1 MLIIKTGCRVG
12 DDLAMDNSLFV
23 LHNQAT
29 AQDYRHETLD
39 AALDALNAEVG
50 ERDLWVLVE
59 LDRVGP
65 GRRIAEGRG
74 PINLARSSADAEHED
89 ALAVDAETAFEWR
102 RLVDRRAI

>member
-1 MLIIKTGCRVG
+1 MNT
-12 DDLAMDNSLFV
+12 SLYV

-59 LDRVGP
+59 LDRAGA

-74 PINLARSSADAEHED
+74 PIKRPRGPDGAEREDDPAADAEI
-89 ALAVDAETAFEWR
+89 AFEWR
-102 RLVDRRAI
+102 RLADRRAN

>member
-1 MLIIKTGCRVG
+1 MLIIKAGRCVG
-12 DDLAMDNSLFV
+12 DDLAMNTSLYV

-50 ERDLWVLVE
+50 DRDLWVLVE

-65 GRRIAEGRG
+65 GRRVAEGRG
-74 PINLARSSADAEHED
+74 PIKRPRGPAGAERDH
-89 ALAVDAETAFEWR
+89 APAVNAESAFEWR
-102 RLVDRRAI
+102 RLVDRRVG

>member
-1 MLIIKTGCRVG
+1 MAAMA
-12 DDLAMDNSLFV
+12 DDLTMNSSLYV

-50 ERDLWVLVE
+50 ERDIWVLFE

-65 GRRIAEGRG
+65 GRRIAEGQG
-74 PINLARSSADAEHED
+74 PIKRPRGSTDVEFADPPT
-89 ALAVDAETAFEWR
+89 VNAETAYEWR
-102 RLVDRRAI
+102 RLVDRRAH

>member
-1 MLIIKTGCRVG
+1 MNT
-12 DDLAMDNSLFV
+12 SLYV
-23 LHNQAT
+23 LHNKAT

-74 PINLARSSADAEHED
+74 PINRPRGPDGAAHEG
-89 ALAVDAETAFEWR
+89 APAVDAETAFEWR
-102 RLVDRRAI
+102 RLADRRTN

>member
-1 MLIIKTGCRVG
+1 
-12 DDLAMDNSLFV
+12 MDTSLYV

-29 AQDYRHETLD
+29 ANDYRHETLD
-39 AALDALNAEVG
+39 AALDALNTYVG

-74 PINLARSSADAEHED
+74 PINRPRGPAEGDDED
-89 ALAVDAETAFEWR
+89 ASVVDGETAFEWR
-102 RLVDRRAI
+102 RLVDRRAQ

>member
-1 MLIIKTGCRVG
+1 MDAMA
-12 DDLAMDNSLFV
+12 DDLNMNSSLYV

-39 AALDALNAEVG
+39 AALDALNTEVG
-50 ERDLWVLVE
+50 ERDIWILFE

-74 PINLARSSADAEHED
+74 PIKRPQGSTDVEVAERP
-89 ALAVDAETAFEWR
+89 AVNAETAYEWR
-102 RLVDRRAI
+102 RLVDRSAN

>member
-1 MLIIKTGCRVG
+1 MLIIKADRCVG
-12 DDLAMDNSLFV
+12 DDLVMNTSLYV
-23 LHNQAT
+23 LHNQDT

-59 LDRVGP
+59 LDRVGA

-74 PINLARSSADAEHED
+74 PIKRPRSPGGAEREDAPAADAES
-89 ALAVDAETAFEWR
+89 AFGWR
-102 RLVDRRAI
+102 RLEDRRVS

>member
-1 MLIIKTGCRVG
+1 MLIIKAGRCVG
-12 DDLAMDNSLFV
+12 DDLAMDTSLYV

-59 LDRVGP
+59 LDRAGA

-74 PINLARSSADAEHED
+74 PIKRPRGPDGAERDA
-89 ALAVDAETAFEWR
+89 AAAVDAETAFEWR
-102 RLVDRRAI
+102 RLADRRVS

>member
-1 MLIIKTGCRVG
+1 MLIIKAGRCVG
-12 DDLAMDNSLFV
+12 DDLAMHTSLYV

-74 PINLARSSADAEHED
+74 PINRPRVAADAEFD
-89 ALAVDAETAFEWR
+89 ASHTLSAG
-102 RLVDRRAI
+102 